1 MNALKLAF
9 SYLKHYK
16 RQTAALF
23 IGILLSSALLTGV
36 GSLFVSGKETAK
48 ENARVEY
55 GDWHYNIQSDYP
67 WFTDFKN
74 NQEGTGFDVEK
85 YGVET
90 VKKAI
95 TTPFDIQYVSADK
108 GYLEI
113 MGRELL
119 EGKMPKEN
127 NEMAMDVQT
136 IRNLGISETI
146 GSEFELDGETFILC
160 GILTEMPE
168 KISELLGNYMQVFVA
183 PNPDYGTN
191 GSFLYVK
198 FEENKPVY
206 QQKQAFIKQYGI
218 DNDTVTSNN
227 GLAGYVGG
235 YSETIP
241 FSEICQALRDPTM
254 GLPYAWDVLN
264 ENDVLT
270 ETAVLIALA
279 FFCAFIIYSIFQ
291 VSILKRLSQYSV
303 MQTLGM
309 TGTGTFSVLMS
320 ELLMIF
326 IGAYAGGCVLGN
338 GVAALIYN
346 KTGRIFITR
355 NINTH
360 SGVSIGETASELSV
374 SDLSNAGVFHIDWQ
388 IIVYS
393 AVFLILF
400 LAVISV
406 LLVRKMHTLT
416 LRQMIIKDTSK
427 ARKNRKIYSL
437 KHENLTGILTKR
449 FMFSRKGTFIG
460 ILLSLSIGSVIFL
473 GAAYVAENTRIN
485 NRLTFAADDGL
496 GSDIQVYKESDS
508 LSDIIPEQTV
518 EQIKSIEG
526 LDSVLPVR
534 YMLGEIPLN
543 DGILKWTSYFPEIA
557 ELEGFY
563 PNPEVMEKYNG
574 QIVQTGEDDYK
585 LKVNIYGYD
594 DDMLE
599 KLNDYLLEGA
609 INPDQMRSENTVIL
623 KTLMSGQGD
632 YNGIDIKTGDEVQV
646 RVPKDSKA
654 EPEILKFLSNEQN
667 YSTLKLKIDGLVS
680 RPLGKVE
687 TFIGDTGDSNVDI
700 IMTNEQMEKNFGVTG
715 YQTISISLNT
725 DADASKC
732 ADEIRTV
739 TSGVNKCVVKD
750 YTPQIEAQ
758 NMYLNQQMMFFYGI
772 AVVLLGISLLHIM
785 NSMQYLVAERKH
797 EFAILRAMGITDS
810 GFLRMLTKEGL
821 RYGIYSSII
830 MLVLYFIV
838 QKVLYYFMTKVY
850 LYLHP
855 QMMIPV
861 GYLIFMVVLNLV
873 ICIAAM
879 IISGKNILKQ
889 SILA

>member
-1 MNALKLAF
+1 MIVNALKLAF

-599 KLNDYLLEGA
+599 KLNDYADDCPKSDLLKKLRLALSRQIVKQHVNQDGIISVFEVS
-609 INPDQMRSENTVIL
+609 D
-623 KTLMSGQGD
+623 KT
-632 YNGIDIKTGDEVQV
+632 IDELIPSFDEDEDFIVKVDGEFAEKLANKIAKKSAQHNIDSPKLL
-646 RVPKDSKA
+646 VPL
-654 EPEILKFLSNEQN
+654 EYRHLLFTLLSNYLNDITVLSREEIGCN
-667 YSTLKLKIDGLVS
+667 Y
-680 RPLGKVE
+680 
-687 TFIGDTGDSNVDI
+687 
-700 IMTNEQMEKNFGVTG
+700 
-715 YQTISISLNT
+715 
-725 DADASKC
+725 
-732 ADEIRTV
+732 
-739 TSGVNKCVVKD
+739 
-750 YTPQIEAQ
+750 QIEI
-758 NMYLNQQMMFFYGI
+758 I
-772 AVVLLGISLLHIM
+772 A
-785 NSMQYLVAERKH
+785 
-797 EFAILRAMGITDS
+797 
-810 GFLRMLTKEGL
+810 
-821 RYGIYSSII
+821 
-830 MLVLYFIV
+830 
-838 QKVLYYFMTKVY
+838 
-850 LYLHP
+850 
-855 QMMIPV
+855 
-861 GYLIFMVVLNLV
+861 
-873 ICIAAM
+873 
-879 IISGKNILKQ
+879 NI
-889 SILA
+889 